1 MFQKISPLFCFHFL
15 KPQLTKIEIFP
26 FPLAQ
31 YYTAELINIL
41 EHLRNHGIAH
51 RDIKPENLL
60 LDDKYHLKL
69 CDFGTAK
76 FMGEKRSEPEQ
87 ELLEREPKGST
98 FVGTAEYV
106 SPEVLLDKESGPAS
120 DLWALGCILYQ
131 FFAGR
136 APFKGK
142 TEFLTFNL
150 IIKGEVLYPLVCIFS
165 LW

>member
-1 MFQKISPLFCFHFL
+1 M
-15 KPQLTKIEIFP
+15 
-26 FPLAQ
+26 
-31 YYTAELINIL
+31 L
-41 EHLRNHGIAH
+41 EHMHGRGIAH

-60 LDDKYHLKL
+60 LDEKYHLKL

-76 FMGEKRSEPEQ
+76 ILGQKRSEAHEDP
-87 ELLEREPKGST
+87 LERESGGST

-120 DLWALGCILYQ
+120 DIWALGCILYQ

-142 TEFLTFNL
+142 TEFLTFGL
-150 IIKGEVLYPLVCIFS
+150 ITKGEVMYPLVS
-165 LW
+165 

>member
-1 MFQKISPLFCFHFL
+1 MC
-15 KPQLTKIEIFP
+15 
-26 FPLAQ
+26 
-31 YYTAELINIL
+31 ELVNIL
-41 EHLRNHGIAH
+41 EHLRKAGVAH

-60 LDDKYHLKL
+60 LDDQYHLKL

-76 FMGEKRSEPEQ
+76 FVGEPHPEPEL
-87 ELLEREPKGST
+87 EFKEREPKGST

-106 SPEVLLDKESGPAS
+106 SPEVLLDQESGPSS

-150 IIKGEVLYPLVCIFS
+150 IIKGEVLYPLVFFIHKDKNRIFH
-165 LW
+165 LRLNTYANIY

>member
-1 MFQKISPLFCFHFL
+1 MRQS
-15 KPQLTKIEIFP
+15 
-26 FPLAQ
+26 
-31 YYTAELINIL
+31 
-41 EHLRNHGIAH
+41 GVSH

-60 LDDKYHLKL
+60 LDEKYHLKL

-76 FMGEKRSEPEQ
+76 VAGETHTEPEK

-106 SPEVLLDKESGPAS
+106 SPEVLLDKESGPSS

-131 FFAGR
+131 FFAGK

-150 IIKGEVLYPLVCIFS
+150 IIKGEIIYPVVRVFFNMRRR
-165 LW
+165 

>member
-1 MFQKISPLFCFHFL
+1 M
-15 KPQLTKIEIFP
+15 P
-26 FPLAQ
+26 FALAQ
-31 YYTAELINIL
+31 FYTAELVNLL
-41 EHLRNHGIAH
+41 EHMHKRGVAH

-60 LDDKYHLKL
+60 LNEDYHLKL
-69 CDFGTAK
+69 CDFGAAK
-76 FMGEKRSEPEQ
+76 ILGEKRPESEDS
-87 ELLEREPKGST
+87 LERDPKGST

-150 IIKGEVLYPLVCIFS
+150 IIKGEVTYPAVQL
-165 LW
+165 